1 MTEWKDVVAAARRTR
16 PDIFAGLEPAAEGEH
31 FYRCRHC
38 GQAVDYRELGDVL
51 YHDRSGHLPL
61 TRQ

>member
-1 MTEWKDVVAAARRTR
+1 MIEWKDVLAAARRTS
-16 PDIFAGLEPAAEGEH
+16 PGIFAGMEAVDEGEH

-51 YHDRSGHLPL
+51 YHDRAGHGPL
-61 TRQ
+61 LRR